1 MKKTVVAIVM
11 GMAFIL
17 GSGGYGKAQMSHGG
31 MGKGQGSQGGMMKQK
46 DGMSG
51 GGQTSCMM
59 MGMRGMR
66 GMGMMGMGR
75 GMMGPMGMHR
85 IFMKAVSLADTEKQ
99 KEALWALEK
108 RTASQCAALMVEMMQ
123 HKDMMRESMMKE
135 GCGSPTAQKHFQLM
149 LQARDKMAKTRMKAL
164 ADMERIIGKEKMKE
178 VLKSGMM
185 GMGTRN

>member
-11 GMAFIL
+11 GMVFIL
-17 GSGGYGKAQMSHGG
+17 GSVGYGKAQMSHGG
-31 MGKGQGSQGGMMKQK
+31 MGKGHGSQGGMMK
-46 DGMSG
+46 DGMAG
-51 GGQTSCMM
+51 GGQASCMM

-66 GMGMMGMGR
+66 GMGMMGMGQ

-85 IFMKAVSLADTEKQ
+85 IFMNAVGLADTEKQ
-99 KEALWALEK
+99 KEALLALEK
-108 RTASQCAALMVEMMQ
+108 KTASQCAALMVEMMQ
-123 HKDMMRESMMKE
+123 HKDMMRGAMMKE
-135 GCGSPTAQKHFQLM
+135 GCGSSTAQNHFQLM

-185 GMGTRN
+185 GTDTRN